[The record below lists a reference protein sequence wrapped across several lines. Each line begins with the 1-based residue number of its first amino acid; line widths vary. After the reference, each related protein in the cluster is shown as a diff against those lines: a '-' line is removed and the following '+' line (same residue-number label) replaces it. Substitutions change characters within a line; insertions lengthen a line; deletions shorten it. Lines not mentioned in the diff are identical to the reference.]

1 MNTSATGGYLLPDV
15 PSPPLEGKA
24 LLQFLQA
31 VVVGITG
38 MDGTLVRPRWQ
49 AEPPNIP
56 AADVAWCSFGI
67 MGRSADTFPYVKHF
81 GEDDING
88 GYDYLMRHEQ
98 LELLTSFY
106 DLGVSG
112 EADYYASI
120 LRDGLAIAQN
130 REALYLGG
138 FVLAYTGDLT
148 PVPTL
153 LKERWLYRIDFPFT
167 LRRQIDRKY
176 SVLNILSF
184 QGTLDAGTY
193 GTNTPIGQF
202 IIGESP
208 IGPFIQLI
216 DDLLVTP
223 PVP

>member
-1 MNTSATGGYLLPDV
+1 MPNTSATGGYLLPDV

-38 MDGTLVRPRWQ
+38 MDGSLVRPRWQ

-56 AADVAWCSFGI
+56 DADTAWCSFGI
-67 MGRSADTFPYVKHF
+67 MNRIADTFPYVKHV
-81 GEDDING
+81 GSALDG
-88 GYDYLMRHEQ
+88 GYDHLQRQEQ
-98 LELLTSFY
+98 LEMLASFY

-112 EADYYASI
+112 EADYLASV

-138 FVLAYTGDLT
+138 FALAYTGDLT
-148 PVPTL
+148 PVPIL
-153 LKERWLYRIDFPFT
+153 LKERWLYRVDFSFT

-184 QGTLDAGTY
+184 QGQLDAGTI
-193 GTNTPIGQF
+193 GTEIPIGEF
-202 IIGESP
+202 VIGESP
-208 IGPFIQLI
+208 VGPSIQLI

-223 PVP
+223 PL